1 MLIDNSKRKDIYN
14 IKMENLNF
22 LYMLDPPIKEAES
35 IINQALTLPNAVLF
49 VKNKNGETFQ
59 IKQDCE
65 LNYIQ
70 WQTI

>member
-1 MLIDNSKRKDIYN
+1 
-14 IKMENLNF
+14 MENLNL
-22 LYMLDPPIKEAES
+22 LYILDPPIKKAEN

-59 IKQDCE
+59 IKPDCE